1 MTWMVSLLSVN
12 HPASRSVRADK
23 NGEYEFSA
31 LPPGEYLV
39 GVNLNGP
46 PDNGAPFPATYY
58 PGTMRRQDAVPIV
71 VGLGTVHEG
80 IDFTLHDPIR
90 PGKLEIRIQDVVGA
104 TTTVVCLQDIT
115 SPPATPGGTYPQFK
129 RGAPI
134 VIDVLEGS
142 RYRFVAHVERP
153 NGHVESDVFE
163 LNGTLGLQILT
174 VTADQR
180 ARSHFLGNECGAFS
194 SSRR

>member
-1 MTWMVSLLSVN
+1 
-12 HPASRSVRADK
+12 
-23 NGEYEFSA
+23 
-31 LPPGEYLV
+31 
-39 GVNLNGP
+39 
-46 PDNGAPFPATYY
+46 
-58 PGTMRRQDAVPIV
+58 MRRQDAVPIV

-115 SPPATPGGTYPQFK
+115 RLPATPGGTYPQFK

-163 LNGTLGLQILT
+163 LNGTQGTQILT
-174 VTADQR
+174 VSADRR
-180 ARSHFLGNECGAFS
+180 ARSHPSGHECGPYGDS
-194 SSRR
+194 QR